1 LLSDL
6 GEDTT
11 FSDKPRSTV
20 GGSQPFL
27 FLKLFWEVI
36 YTGPLQVIF
45 LAGELGTKQL
55 NIGGCYITG
64 LVLGAASM
72 LKCWQCTP
80 LITSHDILWLAI

>member
-1 LLSDL
+1 VTLVKIPYFQTNPDQLLAVPSLSFFKSCL
-6 GEDTT
+6 G
-11 FSDKPRSTV
+11 
-20 GGSQPFL
+20 Q
-27 FLKLFWEVI
+27 VI